1 MQNMEQLKHGFN
13 QIGGKIE
20 ALSSVEV
27 QHQAPGLWWESDFC
41 LKFKI
46 EGLSF
51 RPWW

>member
-27 QHQAPGLWWESDFC
+27 QHQASDGS
-41 LKFKI
+41 LI
-46 EGLSF
+46 LV
-51 RPWW
+51 